1 MAAVTLFECCCSQAR
16 VLLLLTLVGCVHS
29 CLVHNALCE
38 AQTVE
43 GALVFSPAVA
53 RPCVSAVKVVVLAE
67 NVVFVPP
74 NDCSHVGH
82 ATITDF

>member
-1 MAAVTLFECCCSQAR
+1 MH
-16 VLLLLTLVGCVHS
+16 CVRHKPS
-29 CLVHNALCE
+29 R
-38 AQTVE
+38 
-43 GALVFSPAVA
+43 GALIFSPAAAVP

-67 NVVFVPP
+67 NVVVVPP